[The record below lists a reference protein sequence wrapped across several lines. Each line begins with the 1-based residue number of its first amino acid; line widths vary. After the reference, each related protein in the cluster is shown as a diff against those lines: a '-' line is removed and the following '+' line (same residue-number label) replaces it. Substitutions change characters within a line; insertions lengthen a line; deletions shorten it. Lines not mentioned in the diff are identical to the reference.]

1 MEIIINEFTQ
11 GGFWVG
17 SYDEYDSSTEI
28 RSGWIDIGY
37 APYQI
42 TVQTDK
48 QWSFV
53 CADES
58 GNFQKIS
65 ESLGYKNGGYVVDLF
80 KYQWI
85 RYIRIE
91 LHDANGISPP
101 QSCVLQEL
109 TTWEIGED
117 GYPTNTEF
125 IDIPESPM
133 EKPYP
138 LAVWRISDTE
148 KDGNLYSNGGLPY
161 NMLLPEM
168 RTYRF
173 SPVLQR
179 DYITVH
185 EHLTKQDDFD
195 NNGLAVLLPISCD
208 ITEELN
214 GEYSLQIT
222 LPIDNEGKWTYI
234 KEMNFIK
241 AMGQI
246 FRINQV
252 EYSES
257 GKKQEVV
264 ANAIHCFYIWN
275 DWAIEPDS
283 RIQFSVTGSGS
294 NFTTS
299 VESLIN
305 GMRQAMWAMSITPE
319 QGIPK
324 FTYTSDIND
333 ASGIV
338 ARAKWGELGSLKNI
352 GTATELIMGSDG
364 FIANFGGELY
374 RDNFYF
380 SINKKME
387 GSDDDAFSIRIGHN
401 LKGIK
406 RKVDMSTFCTYL
418 WGRDNFGQE
427 FGVSYD
433 PNIIGTVAH
442 AITRRV
448 DFEYDELNM
457 DLLTADTMKYW
468 YQHGTPIISYTVDL
482 EDVTNN
488 SDFQEFTGKPKYK
501 VGNTGTIY
509 DERLGFPVK
518 LKITKTKTDAITG
531 KVKSVIFGASRQFV
545 GYNTNTQ
552 IVEIDLPL
560 NKTQYIPIRDIGGL
574 TLKTIDGYK
583 LTNKIEV

>member
-1 MEIIINEFTQ
+1 MEISVNGFSQ
-11 GGFWVG
+11 GGFYVN
-17 SYDEYDSSTEI
+17 SNDDYNSSTEV

-58 GNFQKIS
+58 GNFQRIS
-65 ESLGYKNGGYVVDLF
+65 ESSGYKNGGYVVDLF

-91 LHDANGISPP
+91 LHDTHGISPP
-101 QSCVLQEL
+101 QSCILQEL
-109 TTWEIGED
+109 TTWKIGED
-117 GYPTNTEF
+117 GFPTNIDF
-125 IDIPESPM
+125 IDLPESPM

-138 LAVWRISDTE
+138 MAVWRIE
-148 KDGNLYSNGGLPY
+148 PGVNDGFPY
-161 NMLLPEM
+161 NMLLPEI

-173 SPVLQR
+173 SPVIQR
-179 DYITVH
+179 EYITVYG
-185 EHLTKQDDFD
+185 HLTKQNDFD
-195 NNGLAVLLPISCD
+195 NNGLAVLLPTSCN

-222 LPIDNEGKWTYI
+222 LPIDNEGKWTFI

-257 GKKQEVV
+257 GRKQEIT
-264 ANAIHCFYIWN
+264 ANAVHCFYIWN

-283 RIQFSVTGSGS
+283 RIQFSVTGSEP

-319 QGIPK
+319 QGILK

-333 ASGIV
+333 ASATV

-387 GSDDDAFSIRIGHN
+387 GSDDDAFSIRIGQN

-406 RKVDMSTFCTYL
+406 RKVDMSTFCTFL

-433 PNIIGTVAH
+433 PDIIDTIAH

-448 DFEYDELNM
+448 NFDYDEPNI
-457 DLLTADTMKYW
+457 DLLEADTMKYW
-468 YQHGTPIISYTVDL
+468 YQHGAPLISYTVDL
-482 EDVTNN
+482 EDITDN

-509 DERLGFPVK
+509 DERLGIPIK

-552 IVEIDLPL
+552 VIEIDLPL
-560 NKTQYIPIRDIGGL
+560 NKTQYVPIRDANGL
-574 TLKTIDGYK
+574 ALKTKDGYK